1 MGTWSRDVLLLVSLH
16 VMGSDL
22 IGFKKN
28 ELFFWF
34 ILNITFANRFSV
46 TKLHSQMTL
55 VKKQT
60 EANHAVGDMVEEEDI
75 EKDKRRKDL
84 GCTTSS

>member
-46 TKLHSQMTL
+46 TK
-55 VKKQT
+55 
-60 EANHAVGDMVEEEDI
+60 
-75 EKDKRRKDL
+75 
-84 GCTTSS
+84 